1 MIGKQ
6 LHLRRIAD
14 LAAGRRLPSFCSV
27 REFAEAGGLLSY
39 GYGPLDD
46 YRHAAALVKKI
57 LGGARPAD
65 LPFEQPTKLDLVIN
79 LMTANSLGLT
89 MPRSLLLRGRRNPV
103 VNDVRIDAEEDGI
116 PTD

>member
-46 YRHAAALVKKI
+46 YRHAAALVKKNTRRRSTR
-57 LGGARPAD
+57 RPAVRATD
-65 LPFEQPTKLDLVIN
+65 KARSGDQPHDREFARLD
-79 LMTANSLGLT
+79 
-89 MPRSLLLRGRRNPV
+89 
-103 VNDVRIDAEEDGI
+103 DAAI
-116 PTD
+116 AAVARTT